1 MQIDIAKQIGAVARD
16 VATRDYEGKP
26 ARVVVLAQT
35 YKTTPEDL
43 WEAVTTAERLPRWF
57 SPVTGDF
64 KLGGRFQIQGNASGT
79 VLVCEPPKHLK
90 ISWEY
95 GGDVSWVEVRIET
108 AAPGSARLTLE
119 HIAYEGDH
127 WKQFGPGATGV
138 GWDLAVMG
146 LDRHIESGGGQIA
159 ADGMAWMMSDEGK
172 SFMRQCSEEW
182 RRAAIAGG
190 ADPDAAKAAADQ
202 TTAAYT
208 GGA

>member
-1 MQIDIAKQIGAVARD
+1 MEFDIAKQIGAVTRD
-16 VATRDYEGKP
+16 VASRDYEGKP
-26 ARVVVLAQT
+26 ARVVVVTQT
-35 YKTTPEDL
+35 YTTTAEDL

-57 SPVTGDF
+57 SPVSGDL

-90 ISWEY
+90 ITWEY
-95 GGDVSWVEVRIET
+95 GGEVSWVDVRIT
-108 AAPGSARLTLE
+108 PAAPGSAELTLE
-119 HIAYEGDH
+119 HIAYENDH

-146 LDRHIESGGGQIA
+146 LSRHIDTGAGKIA

-172 SFMRQCSEEW
+172 SFMRQSSEAW
-182 RRAAIAGG
+182 CRAAIAGG
-190 ADPDAAKAAADQ
+190 ADPETAEAAADR

-208 GGA
+208 GA